1 MNLLFFLHDR
11 VPEAV
16 AFTIG
21 PITIYWYGLIMALSI
36 IAGLSL
42 ALAIA
47 KRRGLASEI
56 VYDAGVWIIIGGLIG
71 ARLYEGFL
79 EWEFYSAAPL
89 EIFKVW
95 HGGLAIHGALIGG
108 AIALYLFSRQK
119 KIRTKFNFWN
129 IAAVLVPG
137 LALAQAIGRWGNW
150 FNQELFGK
158 PSLLPWSIPIYPVN
172 RPFDY
177 EVFSFFHPTFLYES
191 LGLVIIALILSWLS
205 FKKET
210 PCVYI
215 VSLYLVA
222 YGILRFLLEFIKID
236 STPIVFGIRWPQIA
250 SIIMIA
256 LGIII
261 FVRVFQKIKKQS
273 HNSTLL

>member
-119 KIRTKFNFWN
+119 RIRTKFNFWN

-137 LALAQAIGRWGNW
+137 YAIGELLHATRLRSVHRWCHRRCSSRGTR
-150 FNQELFGK
+150 
-158 PSLLPWSIPIYPVN
+158 SLRGRTGW
-172 RPFDY
+172 R
-177 EVFSFFHPTFLYES
+177 
-191 LGLVIIALILSWLS
+191 
-205 FKKET
+205 
-210 PCVYI
+210 
-215 VSLYLVA
+215 
-222 YGILRFLLEFIKID
+222 LRG
-236 STPIVFGIRWPQIA
+236 PRW
-250 SIIMIA
+250 
-256 LGIII
+256 
-261 FVRVFQKIKKQS
+261 
-273 HNSTLL
+273 